1 MIQRFINYTNLEPQP
16 RLTVVGAG
24 PGDPELITLKAIKAL
39 ASANVVLYDALIDS
53 SLLEHCSESC
63 EKIYVGKKPGES
75 HSQQVINEL
84 IVEKAFEAGH
94 VVRLKG
100 GDPFVFGRGQEEIDF
115 AKQFGL
121 PTAYV
126 PGISSSIAGPAAANI
141 PLTVRGVSDGF
152 WVMTGT
158 KSDGSLSSDLAL
170 GLQSNATLIILM
182 GMNKLEEISK
192 LCTTFGKG
200 EIAAAIVQSA
210 TTSKQKSGF
219 GFAGSLDKIAQKNEL
234 SNPAVIVIGEVV
246 RYADKH
252 WWDEVTK
259 SIKNYDKE
267 N

>member
-1 MIQRFINYTNLEPQP
+1 MIQRFIHFTNLEPQP

-24 PGDPELITLKAIKAL
+24 PGDPELITLKAIKTL
-39 ASANVVLYDALIDS
+39 ASANVVLYDALVDTE
-53 SLLEHCSESC
+53 LLSHCSDTC

-75 HSQQVINEL
+75 HSQQAINEL
-84 IVEKAFEAGH
+84 IVEKAFELGH

-115 AKQFGL
+115 AKQYGL

-126 PGISSSIAGPAAANI
+126 PGISSSIAGPGAMNI

-158 KSDGSLSSDLAL
+158 KSDGSLSTDVSL
-170 GLQSNATLIILM
+170 GLQSNATLVILM
-182 GMNKLEEISK
+182 GMNKLEEISR
-192 LCTTFGKG
+192 LCNELGKG
-200 EIAAAIVQSA
+200 EVAAAIVQSA
-210 TTSKQKSGF
+210 TTADQKSGF

-234 SNPAVIVIGEVV
+234 RNPAVIVIGEVV
-246 RYADKH
+246 RFANKH